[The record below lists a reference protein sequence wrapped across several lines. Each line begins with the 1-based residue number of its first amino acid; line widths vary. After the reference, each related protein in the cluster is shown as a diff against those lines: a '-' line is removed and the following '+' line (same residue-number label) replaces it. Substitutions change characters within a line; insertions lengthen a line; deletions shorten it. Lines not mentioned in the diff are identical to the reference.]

1 MRKLIVLAL
10 VGFAAQLVD
19 GSLGMGYGVTSSS
32 LLILAGLTP
41 AAASASVHFSELGT
55 NIASGLSHWKLK
67 NVDWRVV
74 ARIAGPGAI
83 GAFVG
88 ATVLSSLSTEAAA
101 PIMAAILALL
111 GAYVLARFVIGFVP
125 PKFKKAICLK
135 FLAPLGLFAGFIDA
149 TGGGGW
155 GPVATPA
162 LLADG
167 RLQPRKVIGSV
178 DTSEFAV
185 SAAASL
191 GFLVGLGA
199 AGINWG
205 FALALLVGGL
215 IAAPLAA
222 VLVKLRPDPPAR
234 GGDRRP
240 DPAEQL
246 AGPAEELRRP
256 RRHAL
261 VGLRSDP
268 AGHPRRPVRRRR
280 PRQEEGRGGCRQ
292 RCAGVGERLTLSQT
306 TRTGRSLRD
315 RPVLSSCGPPQRGR
329 GSSRASWVTCAGS
342 SSSSDT
348 TPSSRIVRS
357 ISLRRMSITRSTP
370 SRPPAIRPYR

>member
-10 VGFAAQLVD
+10 VGFLAQLVD

-55 NIASGLSHWKLK
+55 NLASGLSHWKLK

-74 ARIAGPGAI
+74 SRIAGPGAI

-101 PIMAAILALL
+101 PIMAAILAVL
-111 GAYVLARFVIGFVP
+111 GAYVLARFVIGFAP
-125 PKFKKAICLK
+125 PKFKKAISLK

-205 FALALLVGGL
+205 FALALLAGGL

-222 VLVKLRPDPPAR
+222 VLVRYAPTHLLGR
-234 GGDRRP
+234 GDRRP

-246 AGPAEELRRP
+246 TGPAEELRCP
-256 RRHAL
+256 RRHSL

-268 AGHPRRPVRRRR
+268 ARHPRRPVRRRR
-280 PRQEEGRGGCRQ
+280 PRQEERRCGCRQ
-292 RCAGVGERLTLSQT
+292 RCAGVGERLTSPET
-306 TRTGRSLRD
+306 ANGSSLQD
-315 RPVLSSCGPPQRGR
+315 RPVLSFSIRLSEGGAPAGR
-329 GSSRASWVTCAGS
+329 AG
-342 SSSSDT
+342 
-348 TPSSRIVRS
+348 
-357 ISLRRMSITRSTP
+357 
-370 SRPPAIRPYR
+370 

>member
-1 MRKLIVLAL
+1 
-10 VGFAAQLVD
+10 
-19 GSLGMGYGVTSSS
+19 
-32 LLILAGLTP
+32 
-41 AAASASVHFSELGT
+41 
-55 NIASGLSHWKLK
+55 
-67 NVDWRVV
+67 
-74 ARIAGPGAI
+74 
-83 GAFVG
+83 
-88 ATVLSSLSTEAAA
+88 
-101 PIMAAILALL
+101 MAAILAVL
-111 GAYVLARFVIGFVP
+111 GAYVLARFVIGFAP
-125 PKFKKAICLK
+125 PKFKKAISLK

-205 FALALLVGGL
+205 FALALLAGGL
-215 IAAPLAA
+215 VAAPLAA
-222 VLVKLRPDPPAR
+222 VLVRYAPTHLLGR
-234 GGDRRP
+234 GDRRLILLSNSRILLKSFGV
-240 DPAEQL
+240 PADTRWWVYGAILLVTL
-246 AGPAEELRRP
+246 AGLYVAAAR
-256 RRHAL
+256 AKKKAD
-261 VGLRSDP
+261 VGADS
-268 AGHPRRPVRRRR
+268 
-280 PRQEEGRGGCRQ
+280 
-292 RCAGVGERLTLSQT
+292 RCEGVGAAPDARATQT
-306 TRTGRSLRD
+306 TARVVPHGADPFRVLGD
-315 RPVLSSCGPPQRGR
+315 RPQRGR
-329 GSSRASWVTCAGS
+329 GSRRASWVTCAGS